1 MLFVRVMLVQLYTAW
16 EQGSNLGPF
25 DLCFNKSTSPLPP
38 PPPLL
43 LRKCLKFMYYIYKE
57 FGKILSSKN
66 KSKGADIYLNYIY
79 I

>member
-1 MLFVRVMLVQLYTAW
+1 MLFVHVMLVQLYTAW

-25 DLCFNKSTSPLPP
+25 DLCFNKSIPTPP
-38 PPPLL
+38 FKKMFEILVL
-43 LRKCLKFMYYIYKE
+43 HLYTE
-57 FGKILSSKN
+57 FEKILSSKN